1 MRDPLK
7 LILIVSAIATAALF
21 LSIDSTPSGLDTD
34 LEVGRPQAVL
44 GRLGQDIRREGKTR
58 DTDLVRSRIGEV
70 GSPVRE
76 AMARKLY
83 IDFALIAT
91 YALFF
96 VSAGRLLMRN
106 VDGWPRMIGI
116 AVVMFG
122 VLGASADTAE
132 NITALRVLDLAPRA
146 ITVEGLQKVGQ
157 SNLLKWAALSMG
169 MFNLG
174 AGFLFSQYYGRRRR
188 AAPVLR
194 KPEA

>member
-7 LILIVSAIATAALF
+7 LILILSAIATVALMV
-21 LSIDSTPSGLDTD
+21 SISSTPAGFDADLDI
-34 LEVGRPQAVL
+34 GRPQAVF
-44 GRLGQDIRREGKTR
+44 GRLGQDIRREGKTS
-58 DTDLVRSRIGEV
+58 DAELVRSRIGDP

-76 AMARKLY
+76 AMTGKLY

-96 VSAGRLLMRN
+96 ISAGRLLMRSMN
-106 VDGWPRMIGI
+106 GWPRMVGL

-132 NITALRVLDLAPRA
+132 NITALRVLDLAPKA
-146 ITVEGLQKVGQ
+146 ITVEGLQRIGS
-157 SNLLKWAALSMG
+157 SNLLKWAAISMAT
-169 MFNLG
+169 FNLG

-188 AAPVLR
+188 GPSALR